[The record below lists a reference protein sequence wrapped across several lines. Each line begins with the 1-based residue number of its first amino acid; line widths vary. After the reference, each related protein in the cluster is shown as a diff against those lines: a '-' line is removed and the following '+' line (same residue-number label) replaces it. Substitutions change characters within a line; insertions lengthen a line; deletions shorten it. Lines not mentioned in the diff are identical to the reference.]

1 VRGFSAAG
9 AAGILIED
17 QVAAAKA
24 CGHVSRGKRVVGRA
38 EALARVRA
46 AVDAR
51 DELAPCGGPN
61 APADARIVVVA
72 RSDAR
77 QAESLEEA
85 LWRAAAFA
93 DLGADVVFVDALASA
108 GEMRRLV
115 AALPRGTHAMAN
127 NLEGGGRSPVLSPAE
142 LEAIGFKLV
151 AYPLSLLGAAA
162 KAQQAALAAILAG
175 GVPGA
180 DLLPSFEELR
190 GLVGF
195 PEYFEEAERYAVD
208 GSDGASVGPPPPTP
222 AAEPAVVFAREE
234 KEEEASPAASP
245 SSSPSSSIR
254 PFLLDTQYRM
264 HPALAE
270 FPSGRW
276 YASLLR
282 DGVGEAQRRPPRG
295 VEWPLDLRRR
305 RGRGGPPPPGSSSS
319 SPALLPVLFVPCD
332 SPEQRCGFGGGN
344 IGSGS
349 GSGSGGDD
357 AASASP
363 LRTGTTFRN
372 DGEAAAVLSALSS
385 LLAAGDVPPSEI
397 GIITPYAGQA
407 RALRAALGDAA
418 GDAIEVRT
426 VDGFQGREKS
436 VVLFSAVRSNS
447 RGSVGF
453 LADGRR
459 LNVALTRA
467 KRGLIVLGNPETL
480 RADGD
485 WREWLKWWREASG
498 GGGG

>member
-1 VRGFSAAG
+1 MRGFSAAG

-180 DLLPSFEELR
+180 DLRPSFEELR

-245 SSSPSSSIR
+245 SSSPS
-254 PFLLDTQYRM
+254 
-264 HPALAE
+264 
-270 FPSGRW
+270 FPSP
-276 YASLLR
+276 S
-282 DGVGEAQRRPPRG
+282 P
-295 VEWPLDLRRR
+295 
-305 RGRGGPPPPGSSSS
+305 SSS
-319 SPALLPVLFVPCD
+319 SPSSSSIAVVEPDSILVDGRVTSNSSSSDSSSDSSSSLERVDFLRIKIFNEATGAVKLETRIPAGFV
-332 SPEQRCGFGGGN
+332 RG
-344 IGSGS
+344 
-349 GSGSGGDD
+349 
-357 AASASP
+357 
-363 LRTGTTFRN
+363 
-372 DGEAAAVLSALSS
+372 LSAIVPQV
-385 LLAAGDVPPSEI
+385 AGMLDVEAI
-397 GIITPYAGQA
+397 A
-407 RALRAALGDAA
+407 RVVSGDAA
-418 GDAIEVRT
+418 WTRSKPVFEADAGAGDRVQVF
-426 VDGFQGREKS
+426 VD
-436 VVLFSAVRSNS
+436 
-447 RGSVGF
+447 
-453 LADGRR
+453 
-459 LNVALTRA
+459 
-467 KRGLIVLGNPETL
+467 
-480 RADGD
+480 
-485 WREWLKWWREASG
+485 
-498 GGGG
+498 